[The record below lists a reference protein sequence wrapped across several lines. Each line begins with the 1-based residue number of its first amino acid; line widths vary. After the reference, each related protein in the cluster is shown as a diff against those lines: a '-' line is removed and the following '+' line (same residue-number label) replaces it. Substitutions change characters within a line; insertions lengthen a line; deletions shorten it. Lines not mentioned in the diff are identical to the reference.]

1 MPVQST
7 YGFYSAGLVAGQI
20 ADNGHGEVNS
30 VIAEAAIA
38 AGLVGIRGG
47 TTRTEVRPPT
57 SPDAADPDAI
67 ATATVIISAATAQTI
82 AAASFDGV
90 VAGAEMFPPRN
101 VTLTLSSHADWD
113 ATTAVVTGTD
123 EDGRVVQESFLI
135 PNGGAATVTGLRH
148 FRTVSSI
155 YIPAQSGTGGT
166 ATAGF
171 GSSLGPIDHGVHG
184 VAVYDA
190 SREPEAYPID
200 YVVPCLIK
208 GRIAVVCETT
218 YTDGNPVFVRFI
230 ATGDEVAGQVRATAD
245 ANDCAFMKRAR
256 FVGSGSAG
264 VATIDLQ

>member
-1 MPVQST
+1 MSVQTT
-7 YGFYSAGLVAGQI
+7 YDYVSSGLIAGQL
-20 ADNGHGEVNS
+20 ADNGHREVNS

-57 SPDAADPDAI
+57 TPDTADADGII
-67 ATATVIISAATAQTI
+67 ATIASAATAQTLSG
-82 AAASFDGV
+82 ASLDGAV
-90 VAGAEMFPPRN
+90 GALEMFPPRN

-113 ATTAVVTGTD
+113 ATEAIVTGTD
-123 EDGRVVQESFLI
+123 EDGRVIQETLLI
-135 PNGGAATVTGLRH
+135 PNGGNATVTGARH
-148 FRTVSSI
+148 FRTITSL

-166 ATAGF
+166 ATMGF

-200 YVVPCLIK
+200 SVVPCLSK
-208 GRIAVVCETT
+208 GRVAVTCETT
-218 YTDGNPVFVRFI
+218 YTDQSIVFVRFI
-230 ATGDEVAGQVRATAD
+230 AGAGETAGHVRATAD
-245 ANDCAFMKRAR
+245 SNDCAFLKRAR

-264 VATIDLQ
+264 VAVIDLQ

>member
-1 MPVQST
+1 MPVQTT
-7 YGFYSAGLVAGQI
+7 YGFYSSGLIAGQL
-20 ADNGHGEVNS
+20 ADNGHREVNS
-30 VIAEAAIA
+30 VIAEVAIS
-38 AGLVGIRGG
+38 AGIVGIRGG

-57 SPDAADPDAI
+57 TPDAADADAF
-67 ATATVIISAATAQTI
+67 ATATVLISAATAQTV
-82 AAASFDGV
+82 AAAAFDGV
-90 VAGAEMFPPRN
+90 VAAGELFPPRN

-123 EDGRVVQESFLI
+123 EDGRVVQETLLI
-135 PNGGAATVTGLRH
+135 PNGGNATVTGLRH

-166 ATAGF
+166 ATLGF

-184 VAVYDA
+184 VAIYDA

-200 YVVPCLIK
+200 SVVPCLCK
-208 GRIAVVCETT
+208 GRIAVVCETS

-245 ANDCAFMKRAR
+245 ASDCAFMKRAR

-264 VATIDLQ
+264 VCQIDLQ

>member
-1 MPVQST
+1 MPVQTT
-7 YGFYSAGLVAGQI
+7 YSYVSSSLIAGQI
-20 ADNGHGEVNS
+20 ADNGRREVNS

-57 SPDAADPDAI
+57 SPDAADVDGI
-67 ATATVIISAATAQTI
+67 ATAAVVISAATAQTI

-90 VAGAEMFPPRN
+90 VGAGEMFPPRN
-101 VTLTLSSHADWD
+101 VTLTLSNSADWD

-123 EDGRVVQESFLI
+123 EDGRVIQESLLI
-135 PNGGAATVTGLRH
+135 PNGGNATVTGLRH
-148 FRTVSSI
+148 FRTISSL

-166 ATAGF
+166 ATFGF
-171 GSSLGPIDHGVHG
+171 GSLLGPIDHGVHG

-200 YVVPCLIK
+200 YVVPCLCK
-208 GRIAVVCETT
+208 GRIAVNCETS
-218 YTDGNPVFVRFI
+218 YTDQSIVFVRFI
-230 ATGDEVAGQVRATAD
+230 ASGDEVAGHVRASAD

-256 FVGSGSAG
+256 FVGSGSSGIA
-264 VATIDLQ
+264 VIDLQ